1 MARNYYEHTDSYRG
15 YDRNY
20 DARDEDRSV
29 LSNPVPLA
37 LIGLG
42 VGWLVWSNTSHPGVD
57 ARLRDASRRARQYGG
72 QALHRAEEFRDEALN
87 RASELRDQVS
97 NRASE
102 WVDEAG
108 NRASEWRDRAGN
120 ATQSVR
126 DRVQSQSGGQRQDF
140 SGYSGN
146 QTSYRDRARDY
157 GEQASRRARQGYSSV
172 AGMVDEHPLLAGIM
186 GVAVGAVLGAS
197 IPSSRYENE
206 WLGDYSD
213 ELYNRAREDGSE
225 AIDRAATVARTA
237 AEAGVEA
244 ARDAGQSEAEKQG
257 LTPEQIKN
265 QAEEK
270 TTNR

>member
-1 MARNYYEHTDSYRG
+1 MSRNYYEHTDSY
-15 YDRNY
+15 RNY

-57 ARLRDASRRARQYGG
+57 ARLRDASRRARQYGS
-72 QALHRAEEFRDEALN
+72 QAVNRVEEFRDQAVN

-97 NRASE
+97 NRTSE

-108 NRASEWRDRAGN
+108 NRASEWRDRASD

-126 DRVQSQSGGQRQDF
+126 DRVQNQSGGQRQDF
-140 SGYSGN
+140 SSGYSAG
-146 QTSYRDRARDY
+146 QTNYRDRARDY
-157 GEQASRRARQGYSSV
+157 GDQASRRARQGYSSV
-172 AGMVDEHPLLAGIM
+172 VGMVDEHPLLAGIM

-197 IPSSRYENE
+197 IPSSQYENE

-213 ELYNRAREDGSE
+213 ELYNRAREYGSE
-225 AIDRAATVARTA
+225 AIDRASTVARTA
-237 AEAGVEA
+237 AEAGMEA
-244 ARDAGQSEAEKQG
+244 AREAGQSEAEKQG
-257 LTPEQIKN
+257 LTQEQIKN
-265 QAEEK
+265 RAEEQ
-270 TTNR
+270 TQNR

>member
-1 MARNYYEHTDSYRG
+1 MSRNYYEHTDAY
-15 YDRNY
+15 RNY

-102 WVDEAG
+102 LGDEASS
-108 NRASEWRDRAGN
+108 RANEWRDRASS

-126 DRVQSQSGGQRQDF
+126 DRVQNQTGGQRQDF
-140 SGYSGN
+140 G
-146 QTSYRDRARDY
+146 SYQGGRSSYGDRARD
-157 GEQASRRARQGYSSV
+157 
-172 AGMVDEHPLLAGIM
+172 
-186 GVAVGAVLGAS
+186 
-197 IPSSRYENE
+197 
-206 WLGDYSD
+206 
-213 ELYNRAREDGSE
+213 
-225 AIDRAATVARTA
+225 
-237 AEAGVEA
+237 
-244 ARDAGQSEAEKQG
+244 
-257 LTPEQIKN
+257 
-265 QAEEK
+265 
-270 TTNR
+270 

>member
-1 MARNYYEHTDSYRG
+1 MSRNYYEHTDAY
-15 YDRNY
+15 RNY

-42 VGWLVWSNTSHPGVD
+42 VGWLVWSNTSHPAVD
-57 ARLRDASRRARQYGG
+57 ARLRDASRRARQYGDR
-72 QALHRAEEFRDEALN
+72 AMNRAEEFRDQALN

-102 WVDEAG
+102 LGDEASS
-108 NRASEWRDRAGN
+108 RASEWRDRASS

-126 DRVQSQSGGQRQDF
+126 DRVQSQTGGQRQDF
-140 SGYSGN
+140 G
-146 QTSYRDRARDY
+146 SYQGSQSSYGDRARDY
-157 GEQASRRARQGYSSV
+157 GDQASRRARQGYSSV
-172 AGMVDEHPLLAGIM
+172 VSLVDEHPLLAGIM

-206 WLGDYSD
+206 LLGDYSD
-213 ELYNRAREDGSE
+213 DFYNRAREYGSE
-225 AIDRAATVARTA
+225 AIDRAAIVARTA

-244 ARDAGQSEAEKQG
+244 AKDAGQSEAENQG
-257 LTPEQIKN
+257 LTPEQVKN
-265 QAEEK
+265 RAEEK
-270 TTNR
+270 TGNR

>member
-1 MARNYYEHTDSYRG
+1 MSRNYYEHTEPYRS
-15 YDRNY
+15 Y
-20 DARDEDRSV
+20 DAQDDDRSV

-42 VGWLVWSNTSHPGVD
+42 VGWLVWSSTSHPGVD
-57 ARLRDASRRARQYGG
+57 ARLRDASRRARQYGDR
-72 QALHRAEEFRDEALN
+72 ALNRAEEFRDQAVN
-87 RASELRDQVS
+87 RASELRDQVT

-102 WVDEAG
+102 WTDEAG

-126 DRVQSQSGGQRQDF
+126 DRVQSQTGGQRQEF
-140 SGYSGN
+140 SGYQGN
-146 QTSYRDRARDY
+146 QSNYRDRARDY
-157 GEQASRRARQGYSSV
+157 GDQASRRARQGYSSV
-172 AGMVDEHPLLAGIM
+172 VGLVDEHPLLAGIM

-206 WLGDYSD
+206 LLGEYSD
-213 ELYNRAREDGSE
+213 DFYNRAREYGSE

-244 ARDAGQSEAEKQG
+244 AKDAGQSEAEKQG
-257 LTPEQIKN
+257 ITPEQVKN
-265 QAEEK
+265 RAEEK
-270 TTNR
+270 TGNR